1 MTSARRLIEA
11 IKTEITPARS
21 PSPTSYMQLIEIF
34 PLQSITSKNQHKAA
48 VVLVEKLIT
57 RMQADDVKEALSQS
71 SRCTNGM
78 VTSLINS

>member
-57 RMQADDVKEALSQS
+57 RMQADDVKDDGL
-71 SRCTNGM
+71 N
-78 VTSLINS
+78 V

>member
-21 PSPTSYMQLIEIF
+21 PSLTSYMQLIEIF

-57 RMQADDVKEALSQS
+57 RMQADDVKDDGL
-71 SRCTNGM
+71 N
-78 VTSLINS
+78 V

>member
-34 PLQSITSKNQHKAA
+34 PLQSITS
-48 VVLVEKLIT
+48 V
-57 RMQADDVKEALSQS
+57 S
-71 SRCTNGM
+71 SRLKPTVIELQSNFPSILPLHQYG
-78 VTSLINS
+78 